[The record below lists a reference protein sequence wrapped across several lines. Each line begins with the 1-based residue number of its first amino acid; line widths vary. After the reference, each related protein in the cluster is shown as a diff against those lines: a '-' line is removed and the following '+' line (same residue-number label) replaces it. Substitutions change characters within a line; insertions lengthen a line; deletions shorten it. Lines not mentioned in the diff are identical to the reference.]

1 MDAAEFKALFLP
13 AQAKLYRLAF
23 RLTGNA
29 QDAEDMVQET
39 YLRLWRRR
47 EEIDVVS
54 NPDAFCLTTLRNV
67 CYDAFRH
74 KEIPEDDSPPEE
86 LTVADDSDPARE
98 TEMLD
103 DAERIRL
110 LIDRLPEPQRAVMR
124 MRDIGDL
131 SFDEI
136 GLATGLSAGNIRVL
150 LSRARKK
157 IREQFNQIMNYE
169 RK

>member
-1 MDAAEFKALFLP
+1 MYAAEFKTLFLP
-13 AQAKLYRLAF
+13 VQTKLYRLAF

-47 EEIDVVS
+47 EEIAELS

-67 CYDAFRH
+67 CYDAFRR
-74 KEIPEDDSPPEE
+74 KELPEDDSPPEE
-86 LTVADDSDPARE
+86 LTIADDTDLARE

-110 LIDRLPEPQRAVMR
+110 LIDRLPEPQRAVMS

-136 GLATGLSAGNIRVL
+136 GLATGLSQTNIRVL